1 MTGSSA
7 ASPLPADLKVRAISG
22 AALIVVAAVELYLG
36 GMVLAVSMAL
46 LTAGMAWE
54 CLSITGVS
62 NRYKRIPAVVMAG
75 AAVLVIVPGLF
86 ESLGQ
91 QVAIAGLVIVAGAI
105 AAFFCARPCALRGPG
120 LVAYV
125 IVCVGG
131 AALVVAEQRA
141 GAFPIPPL
149 LILIPAVIGTDIGAY
164 FTGRF
169 LGGPK
174 LAPGISPNKT
184 WSGAIGG
191 VFWAMIVS
199 VAAVWIGELF
209 VGEPFDARLEVIALA
224 AAVLSVCSQVG
235 DLAESWLK
243 RRAGR
248 KDSGALI
255 PGHGG
260 LLDRFDGFM
269 GAAVIG
275 LGPWVVY
282 KAAIGG

>member
-1 MTGSSA
+1 MTGSTA

-22 AALIVVAAVELYLG
+22 AALIIVAAVELYLG

-54 CLSITGVS
+54 CLSITGVT
-62 NRYKRIPAVVMAG
+62 NRAKRIPAVFM
-75 AAVLVIVPGLF
+75 AAVSVFVIVPGLF

-91 QVAIAGLVIVAGAI
+91 QIATVAGVI
-105 AAFFCARPCALRGPG
+105 GVGTVAAFLCARPCALRGPG
-120 LVAYV
+120 LIAYV
-125 IVCVGG
+125 IVCMGG
-131 AALVVAEQRA
+131 VALVVAEQRA
-141 GAFPIPPL
+141 GAFPVPPL

-164 FTGRF
+164 FTGRA
-169 LGGPK
+169 LRGPK
-174 LAPGISPNKT
+174 LAPSISPNKT

-191 VFWAMIVS
+191 VIWAMIVS
-199 VAAVWIGELF
+199 VLAVWIGESIL
-209 VGEPFDARLEVIALA
+209 GAPFDARLEIIALA
-224 AAVLSVCSQVG
+224 AAVLSVCSQLG

-248 KDSGALI
+248 KDSGSII